1 MGLGAVIGIERERY
15 DKPAGLRTH
24 ILVAGAAALVTA
36 VAADLVLEGGQGDP
50 SRGLH
55 AVMTGIGFLGAGAIL
70 RPRKGPVG
78 GLTTA
83 ATVFYTA
90 AVGGAVAAGFGIAAT
105 GATLLAIFALSIVGR
120 YFAPIVKGELFTSG
134 AAQPDEPDDG
144 QDGLFLPLNE

>member
-1 MGLGAVIGIERERY
+1 MPVKADLGAQLLLLAHVVWAMALGAIVGAERERS

-24 ILVAGAAALVTA
+24 MLVAGAAALVTGVSLSLMSA
-36 VAADLVLEGGQGDP
+36 GGQGDP

-70 RPRKGPVG
+70 RPKGDHAPT

-90 AVGGAVAAGFGIAAT
+90 ALGVGVAAGYGLSVTVAA
-105 GATLLAIFALSIVGR
+105 LLAVAVLRVGWR
-120 YFAPIVKGELFTSG
+120 MREL
-134 AAQPDEPDDG
+134 
-144 QDGLFLPLNE
+144 L